1 MSILLNNTSNNSPI
15 IEIFINS
22 LMNFNYN
29 YSATKTYQLNLYID
43 ASNNQCVEGTM
54 EVIENRVST
63 IYTKKQ
69 QFNYSTGIISDN
81 DSIQNFAYIIENLT
95 IPIDEIIVSYNS
107 QTYKC
112 DKSFTINDN
121 KYYIL
126 NPM

>member
-1 MSILLNNTSNNSPI
+1 
-15 IEIFINS
+15 
-22 LMNFNYN
+22 
-29 YSATKTYQLNLYID
+29 
-43 ASNNQCVEGTM
+43 M